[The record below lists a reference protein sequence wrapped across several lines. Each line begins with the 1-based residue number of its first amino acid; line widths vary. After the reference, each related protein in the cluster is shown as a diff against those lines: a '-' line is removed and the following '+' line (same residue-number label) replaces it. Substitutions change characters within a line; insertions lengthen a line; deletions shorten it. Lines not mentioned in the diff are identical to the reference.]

1 MDQLLLHLNLV
12 MISCSIV
19 KVSITHQMKRVG
31 YSNTR
36 PNQNGKKLT
45 IPSYFTDGVKPKM
58 EKNIGNF
65 KTLGDLT
72 GVKTVTSE

>member
-19 KVSITHQMKRVG
+19 MVFITHQMKIAG
-31 YSNTR
+31 YSSTR
-36 PNQNGKKLT
+36 PNQNGKRLT
-45 IPSYFTDGVKPKM
+45 IPSYFTDGVKLIMVKS
-58 EKNIGNF
+58 IGTF

-72 GVKTVTSE
+72 GVKMVTLE